1 MPNPTL
7 QRSFRYVLLSRA
19 CRETES
25 WFVLAVKRGKLNI
38 KLKTGGNIMAAI
50 TFDTL
55 KFVEKLKA
63 AGVPESRAK
72 AEAEALQEALGTAEV
87 ATKRDIERV
96 EGQLRE
102 MKAEINGKLTLV
114 QWMLALVV
122 AAEVVPLLGKLF

>member
-1 MPNPTL
+1 
-7 QRSFRYVLLSRA
+7 
-19 CRETES
+19 
-25 WFVLAVKRGKLNI
+25 
-38 KLKTGGNIMAAI
+38 MAPI

-63 AGVPESRAK
+63 AGVPELQ
-72 AEAEALQEALGTAEV
+72 AEALQEALGTAEV

-122 AAEVVPLLGKLF
+122 AAEVFPLLGKLF

>member
-1 MPNPTL
+1 MT
-7 QRSFRYVLLSRA
+7 
-19 CRETES
+19 T
-25 WFVLAVKRGKLNI
+25 
-38 KLKTGGNIMAAI
+38 I

-63 AGVPESRAK
+63 AGVPESQAK

-96 EGQLRE
+96 ESQLRE

-114 QWMLALVV
+114 QWMLALIV
-122 AAEVVPLLGKLF
+122 AAELVPLLGKLFN

>member
-1 MPNPTL
+1 
-7 QRSFRYVLLSRA
+7 
-19 CRETES
+19 
-25 WFVLAVKRGKLNI
+25 
-38 KLKTGGNIMAAI
+38 MATI

-63 AGVPESRAK
+63 AGVSEAQAK
-72 AEAEALQEALGTAEV
+72 AEAEALQEALGAAEV

-96 EGQLRE
+96 ESQLRE

-122 AAEVVPLLGKLF
+122 VAEVVPLLGKLF

>member
-1 MPNPTL
+1 
-7 QRSFRYVLLSRA
+7 
-19 CRETES
+19 
-25 WFVLAVKRGKLNI
+25 
-38 KLKTGGNIMAAI
+38 MATI

-63 AGVPESRAK
+63 AGVSESQAK
-72 AEAEALQEALGTAEV
+72 AEAEALQEALGAAEV

-114 QWMLALVV
+114 QSMLALVV

>member
-1 MPNPTL
+1 MLKSSKLLVCPNH
-7 QRSFRYVLLSRA
+7 RF
-19 CRETES
+19 
-25 WFVLAVKRGKLNI
+25 N
-38 KLKTGGNIMAAI
+38 
-50 TFDTL
+50 
-55 KFVEKLKA
+55 
-63 AGVPESRAK
+63 
-72 AEAEALQEALGTAEV
+72 AEAEALQKALGTAEV